1 MSADLAY
8 SLQSVSR
15 FEKGAP
21 EPLLH
26 SISADFKKG
35 QLIAIVGA
43 DGAGKTTLMR
53 VMCGLLK
60 PQQGSVKI
68 FGKELYS
75 TDLSHL
81 QALCGYM
88 PQQFGLYAD
97 LSVLEN
103 LTLYADLF
111 GLNDAERKERFAQL
125 LAMTGLT
132 DFTARQAGRL
142 SGGMKQKLGL
152 ACALLNRPKILLLDE
167 PSVGVDPLSRKELWN
182 ILRENVR
189 DGSMTVIVAT
199 TYMDEAALC
208 DDVLMIEDGRV
219 VLHNTPSVIS
229 ALAAGLCYELCV
241 PEGEKVRDV
250 QAQFLDDA
258 DRVIDAVPRSG
269 KVRVLIKKGV
279 DKKALEADYGYT
291 LLPIE
296 PGLEEGY
303 LVSRHCR
310 DKEPVNHLKSVRRQ
324 SVLASEAPQKSDQP
338 PTPCSQTK
346 PVVIAKDLVRCF
358 GAFAAVDKTSFDVYP
373 GEIFGLLGPNGAG
386 KTTTFKMLCGLLTV
400 TSGALEVAGVN
411 VLSAREEARERLGYM
426 SQKFALYGD
435 LSVWENLDFF
445 ASAYGLAGAEKRAR
459 IESLL
464 GEFELSELRDRQAKS
479 LSGGFKQRL
488 AMAVALIHHPQLLFL
503 DEPTSGA
510 DVPTRRQFWRWMT
523 ALSQAGT
530 TVIVT
535 THFME
540 EALYCDRLLIQDA
553 GRTLIMGTPEE
564 VRGESPTMDEAFIR
578 IVEESRSLGG
588 KR

>member
-15 FEKGAP
+15 FEKGVT
-21 EPLLH
+21 EPLLQ
-26 SISADFKKG
+26 SISADLKKG

-53 VMCGLLK
+53 VMCGLLR
-60 PQQGSVKI
+60 PQEGSVKI
-68 FGKELYS
+68 FGRALYS
-75 TDLSHL
+75 SDLAHL
-81 QALCGYM
+81 QSLCGYM

-97 LSVLEN
+97 LSVHEN

-125 LAMTGLT
+125 LAMTGLA

-167 PSVGVDPLSRKELWN
+167 PSVGVDPLSRKELWQ

-199 TYMDEAALC
+199 TYMDEASLC

-219 VLHNTPSVIS
+219 VLHDTPSAIS
-229 ALAAGLCYELCV
+229 LLAEDLCYEILV
-241 PEGEKVRDV
+241 PDAVKVRDV
-250 QAQFLDDA
+250 QAQFLDDT

-269 KVRVLIKKGV
+269 KVRVLVKKGV
-279 DKKALEADYGYT
+279 DKKTLETDYGYT
-291 LLPIE
+291 LLSIE

-310 DKEPVNHLKSVRRQ
+310 GDHSVNQHEGAGRT
-324 SVLASEAPQKSDQP
+324 SVLACEAPRKSDQFP
-338 PTPCSQTK
+338 KARTQTK
-346 PVVIAKDLVRCF
+346 PVVIAKDLVRRF
-358 GAFAAVDKTSFDVYP
+358 GTFTAVDKTSFDVYP

-553 GRTLIMGTPEE
+553 GRMLIMGTPEE
-564 VRGESPTMDEAFIR
+564 VRGESATMDEAFIR
-578 IVEESRSLGG
+578 VVEESRSLGG
-588 KR
+588 ER

>member
-15 FEKGAP
+15 FEKGVT

-68 FGKELYS
+68 FGQELYS
-75 TDLSHL
+75 SDLSHL

-97 LSVLEN
+97 LSVHEN

-111 GLNDAERKERFAQL
+111 GLNGAQRKERFSQL

-229 ALAAGLCYELCV
+229 ALADGLCYELCV

-250 QAQFLDDA
+250 QARFLDDA

-269 KVRVLIKKGV
+269 KVRVLVKKGV
-279 DKKALEADYGYT
+279 DKKSLEADYGYS
-291 LLPIE
+291 LVAVE

-303 LVSRHCR
+303 LVSRHYEGG
-310 DKEPVNHLKSVRRQ
+310 EPPDSART
-324 SVLASEAPQKSDQP
+324 SVLESEKPLRTSEKSQAETQP
-338 PTPCSQTK
+338 I
-346 PVVIAKDLVRCF
+346 VIAKDLVRRF
-358 GAFAAVDKTSFDVYP
+358 GAFTAVDKTSFDVYP

-400 TSGALEVAGVN
+400 TSGKLEVAGVD

-578 IVEESRSLGG
+578 VVEESRSLGG

>member
-15 FEKGAP
+15 FEKGVTA
-21 EPLLH
+21 PLLH

-35 QLIAIVGA
+35 RLIAIVGA

-60 PQQGSVKI
+60 PQEGSVKI

-75 TDLSHL
+75 TDLANL

-97 LSVLEN
+97 LSVHEN

-111 GLNDAERKERFAQL
+111 GLNEAQRKERFSQL

-189 DGSMTVIVAT
+189 GASMTVIVAT

-219 VLHNTPSVIS
+219 VLHDTPLAIS
-229 ALAAGLCYELCV
+229 QLAQGLCYEITV
-241 PEGEKVRDV
+241 PEGQKVRDV
-250 QAQFLDDA
+250 QAQFLDDT

-269 KVRVLIKKGV
+269 KVRVLVKKGV
-279 DKKALEADYGYT
+279 DKKTLEADYGYS
-291 LLPIE
+291 LLAVE

-303 LVSRHCR
+303 LVSRHYEGG
-310 DKEPVNHLKSVRRQ
+310 EPTDRART
-324 SVLASEAPQKSDQP
+324 SVLGSEKPQRTSQKSQAETQP
-338 PTPCSQTK
+338 I
-346 PVVIAKDLVRCF
+346 VIAKDLVRRF
-358 GAFAAVDKTSFDVYP
+358 GAFTAVDKTSFDVYP

-400 TSGALEVAGVN
+400 TSGKLEVAGVD
-411 VLSAREEARERLGYM
+411 VLNAREEARERLGYM

-435 LSVWENLDFF
+435 LSVRENLDFF
-445 ASAYGLAGAEKRAR
+445 ASAYGLSGTEKRAR
-459 IESLL
+459 IENLL
-464 GEFELSELRDRQAKS
+464 SEFELSELRDRQAKS

-488 AMAVALIHHPQLLFL
+488 AMAVALIHRPQLLFL

-540 EALYCDRLLIQDA
+540 EALYCDRLLIQDG

-564 VRGESPTMDEAFIR
+564 VRGESATMDEAFIR
-578 IVEESRSLGG
+578 VVEESRSHGG
-588 KR
+588 GR

>member
-15 FEKGAP
+15 FEKGVT
-21 EPLLH
+21 EPLLR
-26 SISADFKKG
+26 SISADLKKG

-60 PQQGSVKI
+60 PQDGSVKI
-68 FGKELYS
+68 FGRALYS
-75 TDLSHL
+75 SDLAHL
-81 QALCGYM
+81 QSLCGYM

-97 LSVLEN
+97 LSVHEN

-111 GLNDAERKERFAQL
+111 GLNDAERKERFGQL
-125 LAMTGLT
+125 LAMTGLA

-167 PSVGVDPLSRKELWN
+167 PSVGVDPLSRKELWQ

-199 TYMDEAALC
+199 TYMDEASLC

-219 VLHNTPSVIS
+219 VLHDTPSAIS
-229 ALAAGLCYELCV
+229 LLAEDLCYEILV
-241 PEGEKVRDV
+241 PDAEKVRDV
-250 QAQFLDDA
+250 QAQFLDDT

-269 KVRVLIKKGV
+269 KVRVLVKKGV
-279 DKKALEADYGYT
+279 DKKTLETDYGYT

-310 DKEPVNHLKSVRRQ
+310 GDHSVNQHEGARRT
-324 SVLASEAPQKSDQP
+324 SVLACEAPRKSDQFP
-338 PTPCSQTK
+338 KVRTQTK
-346 PVVIAKDLVRCF
+346 PVVIAKDLVRRF
-358 GAFAAVDKTSFDVYP
+358 GTFTAVDKTSFDVYP

-564 VRGESPTMDEAFIR
+564 VRGESATMDEAFIR
-578 IVEESRSLGG
+578 VVEESRSLGG
-588 KR
+588 ER

>member
-15 FEKGAP
+15 FEKGVTA
-21 EPLLH
+21 PLLH

-35 QLIAIVGA
+35 RLIAIVGA

-60 PQQGSVKI
+60 PQEGSVKI

-75 TDLSHL
+75 TDLANL

-97 LSVLEN
+97 LSVHEN

-111 GLNDAERKERFAQL
+111 GLNEAQRKERFSQL

-219 VLHNTPSVIS
+219 VLHDAPSQIS

-250 QAQFLDDA
+250 QAQFLDDT

-269 KVRVLIKKGV
+269 KVRVLVKKGV
-279 DKKALEADYGYT
+279 DKKTLEADYGYS
-291 LLPIE
+291 LLEVE

-303 LVSRHCR
+303 LVSRHYEGG
-310 DKEPVNHLKSVRRQ
+310 EPTDRART
-324 SVLASEAPQKSDQP
+324 SVLGSEKPQRTSQKSQAETQP
-338 PTPCSQTK
+338 I
-346 PVVIAKDLVRCF
+346 VIAKDLVRRF
-358 GAFAAVDKTSFDVYP
+358 GAFTAVDKTSFDVYP

-400 TSGALEVAGVN
+400 TSGKLEVAGVD
-411 VLSAREEARERLGYM
+411 VLNAREEARERLGYM

-435 LSVWENLDFF
+435 LSVRENLDFF
-445 ASAYGLAGAEKRAR
+445 ASAYGLSGTEKRAR
-459 IESLL
+459 IENLL
-464 GEFELSELRDRQAKS
+464 SEFELSELRDRQAKS

-488 AMAVALIHHPQLLFL
+488 AMAVALIHRPQLLFL

-540 EALYCDRLLIQDA
+540 EALYCDRLLIQDG

-564 VRGESPTMDEAFIR
+564 VRGESATMDEAFIR
-578 IVEESRSLGG
+578 VVEESRSHGG
-588 KR
+588 GR